1 MLSSPNDEQATEL
14 ANRFDF
20 SGGQIQNISRKQV
33 INAIFSGKDELD
45 YDQIKLDCQNE
56 SISRNSRGKVGF

>member
-1 MLSSPNDEQATEL
+1 MLSSLNDEQATEL

-33 INAIFSGKDELD
+33 INAIFSGKEDVD
-45 YDQIKLDCQNE
+45 YEQIKLDCQNE

>member
-1 MLSSPNDEQATEL
+1 MIEKIINDI
-14 ANRFDF
+14 NYRFEEEA
-20 SGGQIQNISRKQV
+20 QTAEV